1 MVGKL
6 MCFVPRLNLYQFTL
20 IMIMRKL
27 NLHWYFGSVKSIF
40 SGQEDIHLAV
50 KKWHAQT
57 LLNMRSSNLFKLLS
71 LFLWIPFG
79 TQSKVNNTF
88 GNCTS
93 HGWVK
98 SWPLLDGIDIR
109 ELSMWSIFLSQHNS
123 KVKGKSFGFLLESR
137 TQNLSWVICGSKGLE
152 IRKDWRK
159 EKDLSRNPG
168 KISVYLY

>member
-1 MVGKL
+1 MLCTSFKLVPIYSDYDNEKAESTLVFWISGK
-6 MCFVPRLNLYQFTL
+6 F
-20 IMIMRKL
+20 
-27 NLHWYFGSVKSIF
+27 F

-57 LLNMRSSNLFKLLS
+57 LLNMRSSNLFKLFS
-71 LFLWIPFG
+71 LWLWIPFG

-88 GNCTS
+88 GNCRS
-93 HGWVK
+93 HRWVQ

-109 ELSMWSIFLSQHNS
+109 ELSIWPIFLSQHNS

-137 TQNLSWVICGSKGLE
+137 TQNLSWVICGSKGFD

-159 EKDLSRNPG
+159 EK
-168 KISVYLY
+168 

>member
-1 MVGKL
+1 MLCTSFKLVPIYSDYDNEKAESTLVFWISGK
-6 MCFVPRLNLYQFTL
+6 F
-20 IMIMRKL
+20 
-27 NLHWYFGSVKSIF
+27 F

-57 LLNMRSSNLFKLLS
+57 LLNMRSSNLFKLFS
-71 LFLWIPFG
+71 LWLWIPFG

-88 GNCTS
+88 GNCRS
-93 HGWVK
+93 HRCVQ

-109 ELSMWSIFLSQHNS
+109 ELSIWPIFLSQHNS

-137 TQNLSWVICGSKGLE
+137 TQNLSWVICGSKGFD

-159 EKDLSRNPG
+159 EK
-168 KISVYLY
+168 

>member
-27 NLHWYFGSVKSIF
+27 NLHWYFGSVRSIF

-109 ELSMWSIFLSQHNS
+109 ELSIWSIFLSQLAV
-123 KVKGKSFGFLLESR
+123 KVLRSEKTEEKRKIYPEIQERSVCVCTRKSSWGQD
-137 TQNLSWVICGSKGLE
+137 QNVSKGQ
-152 IRKDWRK
+152 I
-159 EKDLSRNPG
+159 G
-168 KISVYLY
+168 Q

>member
-1 MVGKL
+1 MLCTSFKLVPIYSDYDNEKAESTLVFWISGK
-6 MCFVPRLNLYQFTL
+6 F
-20 IMIMRKL
+20 
-27 NLHWYFGSVKSIF
+27 F

-57 LLNMRSSNLFKLLS
+57 LLNMRSSNLFKFFS
-71 LFLWIPFG
+71 LWLWIPFG

-88 GNCTS
+88 GNCRS
-93 HGWVK
+93 HRWVQ

-109 ELSMWSIFLSQHNS
+109 ELSIWPIFLSQHNS

-137 TQNLSWVICGSKGLE
+137 TQNLSWVICGSKGFD

-159 EKDLSRNPG
+159 EK
-168 KISVYLY
+168 

>member
-1 MVGKL
+1 MLCTSFKLVPIYSDYDNEKAESTLVFWISGK
-6 MCFVPRLNLYQFTL
+6 F
-20 IMIMRKL
+20 
-27 NLHWYFGSVKSIF
+27 F

-57 LLNMRSSNLFKLLS
+57 LLNMRSSNLFKLFS
-71 LFLWIPFG
+71 LWLWIPFG

-88 GNCTS
+88 GNCRS
-93 HGWVK
+93 HRWVQ

-109 ELSMWSIFLSQHNS
+109 ELSIWPIFLSQHNS

-137 TQNLSWVICGSKGLE
+137 TQNLSWVMCGSKGFD

-159 EKDLSRNPG
+159 EK
-168 KISVYLY
+168 